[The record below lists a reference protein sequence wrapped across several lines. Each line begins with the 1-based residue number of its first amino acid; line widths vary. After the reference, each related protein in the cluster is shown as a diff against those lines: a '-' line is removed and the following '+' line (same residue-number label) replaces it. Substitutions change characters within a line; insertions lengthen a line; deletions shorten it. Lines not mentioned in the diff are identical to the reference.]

1 MNRLVRFGVE
11 ALKPQ
16 KIAGVYKWRSPLVSR
31 RKAKVMRKKAV
42 RDGSF
47 GSVVMDEDTGKAIG
61 GWDPAWDI
69 YEEPAPRPLR
79 PQKLHKNQRDRAV
92 RAEKITAKVGE
103 QEMRLK
109 DLNRV
114 KAVAKPKPED
124 GTLALLRWLNA
135 SGAPK
140 KR

>member
-1 MNRLVRFGVE
+1 MNRLVRFGAE

-16 KIAGVYKWRSPLVSR
+16 RVAGAHKWQTPRVSR
-31 RKAKVMRKKAV
+31 RKANVLRKKAI

-47 GSVVMDEDTGKAIG
+47 GSVVMDADTGKAIG

-69 YEEPAPRPLR
+69 FEAPAPRPLR
-79 PQKLHKNQRDRAV
+79 PPKLHKNQRDRAQ
-92 RAEKITAKVGE
+92 RAEKITAKLGE
-103 QEMRLK
+103 QEARLK

-114 KAVAKPKPED
+114 KAVPKPKPED
-124 GTLALLRWLNA
+124 GALALLRWLKT
-135 SGAPK
+135 SGAAK